1 MKKQDECKKALDDYV
16 QKKIDVREYFQEL
29 RLKKWTQPAINAF
42 YRFCLGRSVILDMD
56 INIGYMKLYG
66 SKKSVMEAENEY
78 LREQAKQSEQARLE
92 AIARNIIWA
101 YKIKDNNWEKYSAEL
116 NAHIED
122 AYSSQVPSV
131 SHYRIKHLNRV

>member
-1 MKKQDECKKALDDYV
+1 MKKQDECKKALNNYV
-16 QKKIDVREYFQEL
+16 QKTIDVREHLQQSP
-29 RLKKWTQPAINAF
+29 LKKWTQPAINAF
-42 YRFCLGRSVILDMD
+42 YRFCLRRYVILDMN

-66 SKKSVMEAENEY
+66 SKESVTEAENEY
-78 LREQAKQSEQARLE
+78 YREQTKQSEQARLE

-101 YKIKDNNWEKYSAEL
+101 YKINDNNWEKYSPEL

-131 SHYRIKHLNRV
+131 SHYRIKRLTRV